1 MEQDLR
7 STALVFTRTRAVAGL
22 ALLVAPATSARSWL
36 GAGATGPTTRAVARM
51 MGARDVVLGI
61 GSLSAIKEG
70 SHGPEWLGM
79 SAIADGVD
87 AAVCLFSP
95 KLGWH
100 ARVVGVVAA
109 LSAGFGL
116 KLARDLADE
125 RTAADAAAANATAAA
140 T

>member
-36 GAGATGPTTRAVARM
+36 GSGAAGPAPRALARM
-51 MGARDVVLGI
+51 MGARDVVLGV

-79 SAIADGVD
+79 AAVADAVD

-95 KLGWH
+95 RLGWR

-125 RTAADAAAANATAAA
+125 RDAAAAAAAAAAA
-140 T
+140 TAT